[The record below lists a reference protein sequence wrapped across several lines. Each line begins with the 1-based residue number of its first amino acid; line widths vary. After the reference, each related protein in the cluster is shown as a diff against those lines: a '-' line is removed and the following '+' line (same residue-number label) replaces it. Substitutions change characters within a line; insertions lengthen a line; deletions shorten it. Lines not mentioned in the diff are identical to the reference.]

1 MSMTTR
7 EELTDKVVLT
17 YGSSCIYESDVSLL
31 PPGGWLNDAI
41 ISLALEFIEDEHREK
56 AEEVLLV
63 QPCTVALCFQLAP
76 DELSEA
82 LESLRLSSRRIVCL
96 PINDGA
102 ESLQAPRSGDKARGK
117 HWSLLAFDR
126 GGEMGSSADVSS
138 PCFVHF
144 DSMPGSRNEGVARE
158 VAEKFWPVFCDS
170 DSLVMPRFERGICSP
185 QINGFDC
192 GVHTLLVAR
201 HIAERSKAV
210 AVDLRDVTKPTEAEA
225 ERRRLLATVRSEE
238 ARGVA
243 R

>member
-1 MSMTTR
+1 MSTR
-7 EELTDKVVLT
+7 EDLTDKVVLT
-17 YGSSCIYESDVSLL
+17 YRSSCIYESDVSLL
-31 PPGGWLNDAI
+31 SPGGWLNDAI
-41 ISLALEFIEDEHREK
+41 ISLALEFIEDEHHEK
-56 AEEVLLV
+56 VKELLFL

-82 LESLRLSSRRIVCL
+82 LESLRLNSRRIVCL

-102 ESLQAPRSGDKARGK
+102 EFLQAPRSGDKARGK

-126 GGEMGSSADVSS
+126 GGEMGSSAGVSC

-144 DSMPGSRNEGVARE
+144 DSMPGSRNEGVARL
-158 VAEKFWPVFCDS
+158 VAEKYWPILCGS

-185 QINGFDC
+185 QTNGFDC

-201 HIAERSKAV
+201 HLAERSRAV
-210 AVDLRDVTKPTEAEA
+210 AVDLRDVTKPSDAEA
-225 ERRRLLATVRSEE
+225 ERRSLLAMVR
-238 ARGVA
+238 AKAAGRVA

>member
-1 MSMTTR
+1 MATR

-17 YGSSCIYESDVSLL
+17 YRSSCIYESDVSLL
-31 PPGGWLNDAI
+31 SPGGWLNDAI
-41 ISLALEFIEDEHREK
+41 ILLALEFIEDEHSEK
-56 AEEVLLV
+56 TEEVLLV

-82 LESLRLSSRRIVCL
+82 LESLRLSSRRIMCL

-102 ESLQAPRSGDKARGK
+102 QLIDAPRSGDKARGT

-126 GGEMGSSADVSS
+126 GGEMGSSAGVLS

-144 DSMPGSRNEGVARE
+144 DSMPGSRNEGVARV
-158 VAEKFWPVFCDS
+158 VAEKFWPVICDS
-170 DSLVMPRFERGICSP
+170 EGLVMPRFERGICSP
-185 QINGFDC
+185 QTNGFDC
-192 GVHTLLVAR
+192 GVHTLLAAR
-201 HIAERSKAV
+201 LITERSKAV
-210 AVDLRDVTKPTEAEA
+210 AVDLREVTKPTDTAA
-225 ERRRLLATVRSEE
+225 ERRRLLAMVRSKE